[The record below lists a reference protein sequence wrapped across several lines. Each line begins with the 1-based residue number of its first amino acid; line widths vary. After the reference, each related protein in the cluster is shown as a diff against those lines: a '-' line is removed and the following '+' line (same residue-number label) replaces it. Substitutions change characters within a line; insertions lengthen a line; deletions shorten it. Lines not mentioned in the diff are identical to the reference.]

1 MSWPTVPNSFSPA
14 TKARSSEI
22 NSNFSAIKDAIA
34 SSVTKSNTDYV
45 ITDTDGYRVIL
56 VSTGDT
62 TRTITLPTAA
72 DNSQRIITI
81 KKVDSGTGAVT
92 IDGENSET
100 IDGQL
105 TKSLNVQYDFYELQ
119 CDGTNWNII
128 STSSASSGSG
138 AGSVNYI
145 QTSSKSW
152 DMEATITG
160 WNTYKDAAAAT
171 PADGTGGSPTVITI
185 ARNTTTPLN
194 GVADLKISKSAANGQ
209 GEGVSIDVTVPSGY
223 QYAQKGQIKLLL
235 NSNTTNFVAGDFVFY
250 VYDVTN
256 STLITPNV
264 TSMSKYKGA
273 ISITWDSS
281 ATGTSY
287 RLIMHCAV
295 TTTLAYDIY
304 IDDVIFGPGVTA
316 QGAVVGAWQSY
327 TPTYSA
333 SFGSTSNSVGYWR
346 RVGTD
351 MEIVGSFNPG
361 TVTAAL
367 ATVSIPSG
375 YTINTSNLALPSA
388 TSSSVSNIVGEY
400 STNTGS
406 SGAGYTLSSPGTSL
420 TNLYFGIRFHSAGV
434 SAVPDN
440 ASASFA
446 NTNVIPWRAKVPIA
460 EWAGSGTVNL
470 GNNGVEYASVSGT
483 WDANAS
489 TTVYGP
495 AGQLMGGTLTA
506 AREKTITWQTPVQA
520 TDRIQVW
527 ASKDQ
532 VNWFEINGA
541 QLGASNDVVVPSLN
555 TTNTNNAGVS
565 WRPGASAN
573 QSIIVFAQFMA
584 LANDDSPTV
593 NWPSSAAY
601 WVVTK
606 SVPGQAV
613 GFGLAT
619 ATQSGLLPPTTSM
632 GDDLATAL
640 GYKTYLHGTSYNGG
654 NAPTVTLSS
663 GGGSLTSVIRASFTP
678 YKKQD
683 GSWWM
688 KIEAVVDLSST
699 SRTQVVLAVNGVTFK
714 NLSSFNQPLYS
725 WNGGSNVPNK
735 AYTGIN
741 NGNITCD
748 HAAATAGVYGIAGDV
763 ELESKPT
770 WAY

>member
-56 VSTGDT
+56 VSTGNT

-119 CDGTNWNII
+119 CDGTTWNII

-145 QTSSKSW
+145 QTSSKAW

-171 PADGTGGSPTVITI
+171 PVDGTGGSPTVITI

-235 NSNTTNFVAGDFVFY
+235 NSNTTNFVADDFVFY

-316 QGAVVGAWQSY
+316 QGAVVTPWQSF
-327 TPTYSA
+327 TPTLSWTTNA
-333 SFGSTSNSVGYWR
+333 TNVGYWR
-346 RVGTD
+346 RVGSE
-351 MEIVGSFNPG
+351 MEMRVMASYSGASSAGDLLLTMP
-361 TVTAAL
+361 T
-367 ATVSIPSG
+367 G
-375 YTINTSNLALPSA
+375 YTIDASA
-388 TSSSVSNIVGEY
+388 IPGNSFITNMLTFGYGSILDNGTNIFSLNPYVSSSTVVGFKRVDA
-400 STNTGS
+400 
-406 SGAGYTLSSPGTSL
+406 SGTYVAYPG
-420 TNLYFGIRFHSAGV
+420 GV
-434 SAVPDN
+434 DATTPITI
-440 ASASFA
+440 ASGDKVHFYIS
-446 NTNVIPWRAKVPIA
+446 VPIA

-470 GNNGVEYASVSGT
+470 GNNGIMSVSNDGSGGT
-483 WDANAS
+483 TANTNYSTGMVNGPAGSQFVSVAS
-489 TTVYGP
+489 TTGSNSSTGYKVTWPYPVNPSTVVIEVTSDSGTTWLGNSSNATNIGRLIQGTSDYGIWYE
-495 AGQLMGGTLTA
+495 AIDSTSGYVKFGNKG
-506 AREKTITWQTPVQA
+506 R
-520 TDRIQVW
+520 
-527 ASKDQ
+527 
-532 VNWFEINGA
+532 F
-541 QLGASNDVVVPSLN
+541 ASNA
-555 TTNTNNAGVS
+555 TYAGDGS
-565 WRPGASAN
+565 TWAGIAGSAQYKWRASGQVA
-573 QSIIVFAQFMA
+573 
-584 LANDDSPTV
+584 
-593 NWPSSAAY
+593 
-601 WVVTK
+601 
-606 SVPGQAV
+606 GQAV

-619 ATQSGLLPPTTSM
+619 ATQSGLVSAEQNGSVSSTFTFNGS
-632 GDDLATAL
+632 G
-640 GYKTYLHGTSYNGG
+640 GTSSATTISYSRVGKVVTLTVA
-654 NAPTVTLSS
+654 APQATTGTSSSQFISNTAIDSWARPAATVTGAIAIVENNSYLSNLGVILVDSNGTVYIKKSAANTAWTNSTANS
-663 GGGSLTSVIRASFTP
+663 GLASVNSFS
-678 YKKQD
+678 Y
-683 GSWWM
+683 
-688 KIEAVVDLSST
+688 L
-699 SRTQVVLAVNGVTFK
+699 
-714 NLSSFNQPLYS
+714 
-725 WNGGSNVPNK
+725 VP
-735 AYTGIN
+735 
-741 NGNITCD
+741 
-748 HAAATAGVYGIAGDV
+748 
-763 ELESKPT
+763 
-770 WAY
+770 